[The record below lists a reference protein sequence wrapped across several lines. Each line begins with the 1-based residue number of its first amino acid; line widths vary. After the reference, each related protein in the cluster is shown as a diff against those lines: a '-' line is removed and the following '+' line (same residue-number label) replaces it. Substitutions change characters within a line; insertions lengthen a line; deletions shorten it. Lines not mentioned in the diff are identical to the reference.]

1 MLVKK
6 ALIDEGFDKRGVR
19 VGHGRGTSLCW
30 LEVQASCRK
39 GAYWQKEYDL
49 ALAIAQRVTGR
60 HGDYS
65 GEISVTMD
73 KVSWGWLKEEVGNV

>member
-1 MLVKK
+1 MNRREEIAVVKK
-6 ALIDEGFDKRGVR
+6 ALIAEGFDKRGVR

-30 LEVQASCRK
+30 LKVQVSCRK

-60 HGDYS
+60 HGDYN
-65 GEISVTMD
+65 GEINVTMN
-73 KVSWGWLKEEVGNV
+73 KVRW

>member
-1 MLVKK
+1 MMNAREETMLVKK
-6 ALIDEGFDKRGVR
+6 ALIAEGFDKCGVR
-19 VGHGRGTSLCW
+19 VGHDRGTAAGW
-30 LEVQASCRK
+30 LEIQASCRK

-73 KVSWGWLKEEVGNV
+73 KVRW